1 MLIVTKGFADKYF
14 PGEEALG
21 KRITPG
27 TGNPPAP
34 HEIVGIVG
42 DSKLFATD
50 AEVQPMYYFPYKQ
63 LPWQPPVAMVRAAV
77 PPRTLESAIRQQ
89 VAALDPAVPV
99 FQVSTMDEL
108 LSKQVTQARFATLL
122 LGCFA
127 GFALLLTMV
136 GLYGVMAYS
145 VTRRTLEIGVRVALG
160 ASRRAVIS
168 MVLRQ
173 AVAMLAAGLVLGLVG
188 SFAGD
193 RLLGSKLY
201 GMSSLNP
208 VVVTLAMILVGLT
221 GLLAAYIP
229 ARRAAKVDPM
239 VALRYE

>member
-1 MLIVTKGFADKYF
+1 MLRT
-14 PGEEALG
+14 
-21 KRITPG
+21 
-27 TGNPPAP
+27 
-34 HEIVGIVG
+34 
-42 DSKLFATD
+42 
-50 AEVQPMYYFPYKQ
+50 
-63 LPWQPPVAMVRAAV
+63 AV
-77 PPRTLESAIRQQ
+77 PPSTIESAIRRQ
-89 VAALDPAVPV
+89 VAALDPAIPV
-99 FQVSTMDEL
+99 FQVITMDEL

-160 ASRRAVIS
+160 ASRWAVLS
-168 MVLRQ
+168 MILRQ
-173 AVAMLAAGLVLGLVG
+173 ALVMVAAGLVLGVAG
-188 SFAGD
+188 SLAGD
-193 RLLGSKLY
+193 RLLGSMLY
-201 GMSSLNP
+201 GVSSLNP
-208 VVVTLAMILVGLT
+208 VVVTLAVVLVGLT